1 MRQKR
6 KWESREEK
14 GFDGLCLLY
23 RLQKFAYC
31 CISNRELL
39 NGFKQ
44 MNDKDRDEFMKIT
57 LAAAW
62 REDVIACV
70 CVCVCVC
77 GVLDE

>member
-1 MRQKR
+1 
-6 KWESREEK
+6 
-14 GFDGLCLLY
+14 
-23 RLQKFAYC
+23 
-31 CISNRELL
+31 
-39 NGFKQ
+39 

-77 GVLDE
+77 GMLDE